1 METKE
6 LMIGN
11 WVEYTKY
18 SHFPMQ
24 VVSLGDDYVYL
35 DFEGNQGDVFEPNL
49 EDMQPIEVT
58 EEFILKNGFK
68 KDESVYLGGFLC
80 TSYSLQFK
88 DTFIDVT
95 YGISNSIDR
104 NWYCHIDNCDRQTI
118 GGFDFQYVHEFQNG
132 IRLIT
137 GKDMEVKL

>member
-1 METKE
+1 MNTKE

-11 WVEYTKY
+11 LVEYTKY

-35 DFEGNQGDVFEPNL
+35 DFEGNHGDVFEPNL

-58 EEFILKNGFK
+58 EEFILKNGFEK
-68 KDESVYLGGFLC
+68 GESMVIEGETC
-80 TSYSLQFK
+80 TSYSRQFN

-95 YGISNSIDR
+95 YGMSNLEDR
-104 NWYCHIDNCDRQTI
+104 NWYCHIDNCDRQSI
-118 GGFDFQYVHEFQNG
+118 GSFDFQYVHEFQNG

>member
-1 METKE
+1 MNVKE

-24 VVSLGDDYVYL
+24 VVGLGDDYVYL
-35 DFEGNQGDVFEPNL
+35 DFEGNQGDVFDPNI

-58 EEFILKNGFK
+58 EEFLLKNGFEK
-68 KDESVYLGGFLC
+68 EKIHLFHRIYEVIFNLYVNSC
-80 TSYSLQFK
+80 HII
-88 DTFIDVT
+88 IDNH
-95 YGISNSIDR
+95 SNSVGR
-104 NWYCHIDNCDRQTI
+104 YWHCHIDNSDCDSI
-118 GGFDFQYVHEFQNG
+118 GSFDFQYVHEFQNG

-137 GKDMEVKL
+137 KQDMDIKL

>member
-1 METKE
+1 MGTKD

-11 WVEYTKY
+11 WVYYTKK
-18 SHFPMQ
+18 SQFPMR
-24 VVSLGDDYVYL
+24 VVSLGEDYVYL
-35 DFEGNQGDVFEPNL
+35 DFEENEGDVFEPNL
-49 EDMQPIEVT
+49 EDMQHIEVT
-58 EEFILKNGFK
+58 EEFILKNGFEK
-68 KDESVYLGGFLC
+68 GESMVIEGETC

-118 GGFDFQYVHEFQNG
+118 GSFDFQYVHELQNG

-137 GKDMEVKL
+137 GKDMELKL

>member
-1 METKE
+1 MNVKE

-35 DFEGNQGDVFEPNL
+35 DFEGNEGDVFEPNL

-58 EEFILKNGFK
+58 EEFLLKNGFDK
-68 KDESVYLGGFLC
+68 ENIHIYNGIDEVIFNLYVNSC
-80 TSYSLQFK
+80 HII
-88 DTFIDVT
+88 IDHH
-95 YGISNSIDR
+95 SNSVGRD
-104 NWYCHIDNCDRQTI
+104 WHCHIDNSDCDSI
-118 GGFDFQYVHEFQNG
+118 GSFDFQYVHELQNG

-137 GKDMEVKL
+137 KQDMEVKL

>member
-35 DFEGNQGDVFEPNL
+35 DFEGNEGDVFEPNL

-58 EEFILKNGFK
+58 EEFILKNGFEK
-68 KDESVYLGGFLC
+68 GESMVIEEETC
-80 TSYSLQFK
+80 TSYNLQFK

-95 YGISNSIDR
+95 YGISNSIYR

>member
-1 METKE
+1 MNVKD

-24 VVSLGDDYVYL
+24 VVSIGDDYVYL
-35 DFEGNQGDVFEPNL
+35 DFDGNEGDVFEPNL

-58 EEFILKNGFK
+58 EEFLLKNGFEK
-68 KDESVYLGGFLC
+68 LESMVIEGETC
-80 TSYSLQFK
+80 TSYNRQFNG
-88 DTFIDVT
+88 TFIDVT
-95 YGISNSIDR
+95 YGMSNLEDR
-104 NWYCHIDNCDRQTI
+104 NWYCHIDNCDRQSI
-118 GGFDFQYVHEFQNG
+118 GSFDFQYVHEFQNG

-137 GKDMEVKL
+137 KQDMEVKL

>member
-1 METKE
+1 METKK

-11 WVEYTKY
+11 WVEYSKY

-49 EDMQPIEVT
+49 EDMHPIEVT
-58 EEFILKNGFK
+58 EEFLLKNGFEK
-68 KDESVYLGGFLC
+68 GESMVIEGGTC

-95 YGISNSIDR
+95 YGISNSKDR
-104 NWYCHIDNCDRQTI
+104 NFYCHIDNCDRQSI
-118 GGFDFQYVHEFQNG
+118 GSFDFQYVHEFQNG

-137 GKDMEVKL
+137 KQDIEIKL

>member
-35 DFEGNQGDVFEPNL
+35 DFEGNEGDVFEPNL

-58 EEFILKNGFK
+58 EEFLLKNGFEK
-68 KDESVYLGGFLC
+68 GISMNLCDKLC
-80 TSYSLQFK
+80 TSYNIQFNG
-88 DTFIDVT
+88 TFIDVT
-95 YGISNSIDR
+95 YGISNSKYR
-104 NWYCHIDNCDRQTI
+104 NWHCHIDNCDLDSI
-118 GGFDFQYVHEFQNG
+118 GSFDFQYVHEFQNG

-137 GKDMEVKL
+137 KQDMEIKL

>member
-58 EEFILKNGFK
+58 EDFLLKNCFEK
-68 KDESVYLGGFLC
+68 ENVH
-80 TSYSLQFK
+80 
-88 DTFIDVT
+88 
-95 YGISNSIDR
+95 ISNGIDEVIFNLYVNSCHIIIDHHSNSVGR
-104 NWYCHIDNCDRQTI
+104 NWYCHIDNCDLDSI
-118 GGFDFQYVHEFQNG
+118 GSFDFQYVHEFQNG

-137 GKDMEVKL
+137 KQDMDIKL